1 MKESGLHESV
11 FTSPPLYGPWLG
23 ALLVALP
30 AVLPRGRAAL
40 DARGLGRAGLAAGG
54 AAIKRPSPLHALKD
68 IYDHSC
74 Y

>member
-1 MKESGLHESV
+1 MQESV
-11 FTSPPLYGPWLG
+11 FTSLPPYGPWLG

-30 AVLPRGRAAL
+30 AALPRDRAAL

-54 AAIKRPSPLHALKD
+54 AAIKHPSPLHALKD
-68 IYDHSC
+68 TYDHSC